1 MISTAPTRGS
11 TPASPDLVR
20 ASRDSIPIGRA
31 LLVAFPV
38 FFSGLVYLPI
48 VKNYFFMDDFHHLYN
63 LANHGP
69 LEFVLTPY
77 GGHILLVRNVIFYAF
92 YRAFALAS
100 WAYFVPVLLT
110 HMANVYLLT
119 RLIERLTHSASL
131 ACFGA
136 TLWGIAPANEG
147 SLGYYSVYGH
157 VLVATT
163 LLWVL
168 NDLTR
173 VEKGTR
179 RLSRRHLAGWFG
191 LLFAGS
197 MCFGVGL
204 AVAMV
209 FSGVAFLLLPKSPER
224 TRTVVVLGSFAVLV
238 PMLLVGFHLFYS
250 KMFGSPGYSE
260 LFLVG
265 QVRDWRPIPEMVG
278 RMLAYGTSSFALAWP
293 CTPDPAG
300 RLLCYAFPAL
310 CAGGVVAVLLY
321 SSSAI
326 KRWMLALLLLALAIY
341 GSIAAG
347 RALLIQALGQTSE
360 WGAILPRYHYVGPA
374 MIAVILC
381 LLLNEARRCGL
392 LRSWRM
398 HVLLVGW
405 VGAALI
411 AHLVAVPPID
421 HHDGARRETELV
433 LQRLDDLAEMTP
445 RGGDVYIRN
454 GRFAATRDWRND
466 LVAFPGWAAVFAIAH
481 PTNVIDGRR
490 LHFVEADWKIL
501 SAASANPRTRIAGLL
516 LAPEL
521 VPWGAPI
528 R

>member
-11 TPASPDLVR
+11 APASPDLVR

-31 LLVAFPV
+31 LLLAFPV

-48 VKNYFFMDDFHHLYN
+48 VKNYFLMDDFQHLYN
-63 LANHGP
+63 LVNHGP

-77 GGHILLVRNVIFYAF
+77 GGHILLVRNVIFTAF

-110 HMANVYLLT
+110 HMANVYML
-119 RLIERLTHSASL
+119 RQLIERVTHRASL

-136 TLWGIAPANEG
+136 TLWGISPANEG
-147 SLGYYSVYGH
+147 ALGYYSVYGH

-163 LLWVL
+163 LLWLL
-168 NDLTR
+168 NDVAR
-173 VEKGTR
+173 VAEGTR
-179 RLSRRHLAGWFG
+179 RLSSARLASWYA
-191 LLFAGS
+191 LLLAAAT
-197 MCFGVGL
+197 CFGVGL

-209 FSGVAFLLLPKSPER
+209 FAGVAFLLLPKSPER
-224 TRTVVVLGSFAVLV
+224 TRSVAVLGSLVILV
-238 PMLLVGFHLFYS
+238 PLLLAGFHLLYLRMS
-250 KMFGSPGYSE
+250 GSLGYNEMF
-260 LFLVG
+260 LTA
-265 QVRDWRPIPEMVG
+265 QVREWRPIPEMLG

-300 RLLCYAFPAL
+300 RLPCYAFPEL
-310 CAGGVVAVLLY
+310 CAGGLVVVLLY

-347 RALLIQALGQTSE
+347 RALLIQGFGHTSE
-360 WGAILPRYHYVGPA
+360 WGAIQHRYHYVGPA
-374 MIAVILC
+374 MIAVMLC

-398 HVLLVGW
+398 RVLLVGW

-421 HHDGARRETELV
+421 HHDGARRETLAA
-433 LQRLDDLAEMTP
+433 LQSIDEMVKMAP
-445 RGGDVYIRN
+445 AGGDIYIWNR
-454 GRFAATRDWRND
+454 RFASTRDWRND
-466 LVAFPGWAAVFAIAH
+466 LVAFPGWAAVFVIAH

-501 SAASANPRTRIAGLL
+501 SAAYTNPRARTVGLL

-521 VPWGAPI
+521 VPWGVPI